1 MSASSGRVDSATLDY
16 PRRST
21 DLADE
26 SVADVA
32 MHTESSSRAMTDSA
46 VREPVNSGTTR
57 TQRRS
62 WSAWS
67 RIFVFGVL
75 PAIMLLMGAAA
86 GWLQWENYVARS
98 PEISGPAA
106 VQAASGAA
114 VALLSYNPDTADQ
127 SLNAAED
134 RLTGGFRDTYT
145 SLVRDVVIPA
155 AKEKQISATATVPAA
170 ALVTAGERTAVVLL
184 AVNQSVIVGTDAPSA
199 TASTVRVTLEKVGAR
214 WVISGFEPI

>member
-1 MSASSGRVDSATLDY
+1 MSASSGRVDSATSATRDR
-16 PRRST
+16 PS

-26 SVADVA
+26 SGAGVSTDWG
-32 MHTESSSRAMTDSA
+32 SSSPALTEFA
-46 VREPVNSGTTR
+46 VNESVSSGTTP

-62 WSAWS
+62 RPAWS

-86 GWLQWENYVARS
+86 GWLQWESYMARS
-98 PEISGPAA
+98 PETSGPAA
-106 VQAASGAA
+106 VQAASDAA

-127 SLNAAED
+127 ALSAAED
-134 RLTGGFRDTYT
+134 RLTGGFRDSYT

-155 AKEKQISATATVPAA
+155 SEEKRISATATVPAA

-184 AVNQSVIVGTDAPSA
+184 AVNQSVIVGQDPPSA
-199 TASTVRVTLEKVGAR
+199 TASSVRVTLEKVGAH
-214 WVISGFEPI
+214 WLISGFEPV

>member
-1 MSASSGRVDSATLDY
+1 
-16 PRRST
+16 
-21 DLADE
+21 
-26 SVADVA
+26 
-32 MHTESSSRAMTDSA
+32 MTDSA

-86 GWLQWENYVARS
+86 GWLQWENHTARS
-98 PEISGPAA
+98 PEISGPA
-106 VQAASGAA
+106 VLQAASEAA
-114 VALLSYNPDTADQ
+114 VALSSYTPDTADQ

-184 AVNQSVIVGTDAPSA
+184 AVNQSVIVEKDAPST

>member
-1 MSASSGRVDSATLDY
+1 MSASSGRVDSATFDN
-16 PRRST
+16 PREST
-21 DLADE
+21 GPAYE
-26 SVADVA
+26 SVVDVA
-32 MHTESSSRAMTDSA
+32 MHKESSSRAMTDSA
-46 VREPVNSGTTR
+46 VTEPVNSGTTR

-75 PAIMLLMGAAA
+75 PAIMLLMGVAA
-86 GWLQWENYVARS
+86 GWLQWENHTARS
-98 PEISGPAA
+98 PEISGPA
-106 VQAASGAA
+106 VLQAASEAA
-114 VALLSYNPDTADQ
+114 VALSSYTPDTADQ

-184 AVNQSVIVGTDAPSA
+184 AVNQSVIVEKDAPST